1 MALSRK
7 QLHIILTEVQVINF
21 HRPGGRRRFREVDA
35 SGIEWRSI
43 DPSPSLF
50 RLEPRLDSDG
60 LMQCPQTLTLFLTHG
75 GSSFNDETT
84 HWQTARDPP

>member
-7 QLHIILTEVQVINF
+7 QLHIILTEVINF
-21 HRPGGRRRFREVDA
+21 NRPGGRRRFREVDA

-50 RLEPRLDSDG
+50 RLRGSNRMVSESDV
-60 LMQCPQTLTLFLTHG
+60 LKL
-75 GSSFNDETT
+75 
-84 HWQTARDPP
+84 